1 MNCVSDSL
9 AAIPENRSVNYILMQ
24 MTLYKYLSSNNE
36 SMLGSLLVFPLFVH
50 VTCISMS
57 VFQPRASELTRLPH
71 KPKPVLSDKEK
82 EKLQKEA
89 AAKKKQDMVQLNK
102 APLIHTLFG
111 VYHSEHLCIPAFLQ
125 YFVLIQA

>member
-36 SMLGSLLVFPLFVH
+36 SMLGGLLVFPLFVH
-50 VTCISMS
+50 VTCILSMS

-71 KPKPVLSDKEK
+71 KPKPVLSEKEK

-102 APLIHTLFG
+102 APLMIKSTL
-111 VYHSEHLCIPAFLQ
+111 HLE
-125 YFVLIQA
+125 